1 MSSQIKIKVGS
12 SQCGIKVK
20 GKLDDEASQ
29 RESLE
34 EMYKKQIDE
43 SYTKGVNEGQHQIRT
58 KLENTYTNKLLDKFN
73 QLHEMFSDFDER
85 ILEYE
90 RAFEKVVIAV
100 SLDIAEKVIKREL
113 EMKSTIQGNLKES
126 LRKVMGANTVLVR
139 LNPDDYHELSEEG
152 SDFLNDGAYSR
163 MKFESDDRIN
173 KGGCFVET
181 EIGNVDSRVSTQL
194 NEIKKQLEATYSE
207 EVI

>member
-1 MSSQIKIKVGS
+1 MSSQIKIKVS
-12 SQCGIKVK
+12 SSNSGIRVK

-34 EMYKKQIDE
+34 EMYKKQIVE
-43 SYTKGVNEGQHQIRT
+43 SYTKGLNEGRQQIRT
-58 KLENTYTNKLLDKFN
+58 ELENTYTNKLLEKFN
-73 QLHEMFSDFDER
+73 QLHGMFSDFDER

-90 RAFEKVVIAV
+90 NAFEKIVITV

-113 EMKSTIQGNLKES
+113 EMKSTIQGNMKES
-126 LRKVMGANTVLVR
+126 LRKVLGANNVLVR
-139 LNPDDYHELSEEG
+139 LNPDDYLELTEDG

-207 EVI
+207 EVV

>member
-1 MSSQIKIKVGS
+1 MSSQIKIKVS
-12 SQCGIKVK
+12 SSNSGIRVK

-34 EMYKKQIDE
+34 EMYKKQIVE
-43 SYTKGVNEGQHQIRT
+43 SYTKGLNEGQQQIRT
-58 KLENTYTNKLLDKFN
+58 ELENTYTNKLLEKFN
-73 QLHEMFSDFDER
+73 QLHGMFSDFDER

-90 RAFEKVVIAV
+90 NAFEKIVIAV

-126 LRKVMGANTVLVR
+126 LKKVMGANNVLVR
-139 LNPDDYHELSEEG
+139 LNPDDYLELTEDG
-152 SDFLNDGAYSR
+152 GDFLNDGAYSR

-207 EVI
+207 EVV